1 MSDNPIKF
9 TAGLTTAV
17 LLIAEI
23 ENVEDTDNLRIQVC
37 NSEFLHT
44 RSRFLLFLH
53 MSRSMIFPTMWHF
66 D

>member
-23 ENVEDTDNLRIQVC
+23 ENVEDTENLRIQVC
-37 NSEFLHT
+37 HSEFLHT
-44 RSRFLLFLH
+44 R
-53 MSRSMIFPTMWHF
+53 P
-66 D
+66 